1 MTMTINPEACIAH
14 LVHRADLAD
23 VVGHL
28 CERHSQAPAGRRE
41 LVIELHTLDCQV
53 PCLDC

>member
-1 MTMTINPEACIAH
+1 MMTINPHACIAH